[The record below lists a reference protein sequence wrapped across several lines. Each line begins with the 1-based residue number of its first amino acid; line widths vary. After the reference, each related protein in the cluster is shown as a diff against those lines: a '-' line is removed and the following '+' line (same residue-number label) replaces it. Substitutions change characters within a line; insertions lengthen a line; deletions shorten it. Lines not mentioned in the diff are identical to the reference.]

1 MSSTTH
7 DPVVRAPGTHDD
19 AHVHDD
25 HHEHHEP
32 GFAERWLFSTN
43 HKDIGTLYLTFAVT
57 TGIIGSLLSML
68 MRWDLMRP
76 GMHVFHSGQQW
87 NAVVTSHGLIMIFFM
102 VMPALIGGF
111 GNWFIPLMIGAPDMA
126 FPRMNNLAFWFLPPA
141 FIFAMLGLLVGAGS
155 GVGWTIYPPLTN
167 SVYQPGVAMDFTL
180 FSLHLAGVS
189 SILGAINFITTILNM
204 RAPGLTLFVSGG

>member
-76 GMHVFHSGQQW
+76 
-87 NAVVTSHGLIMIFFM
+87 A
-102 VMPALIGGF
+102 
-111 GNWFIPLMIGAPDMA
+111 
-126 FPRMNNLAFWFLPPA
+126 
-141 FIFAMLGLLVGAGS
+141 
-155 GVGWTIYPPLTN
+155 
-167 SVYQPGVAMDFTL
+167 
-180 FSLHLAGVS
+180 
-189 SILGAINFITTILNM
+189 
-204 RAPGLTLFVSGG
+204 